1 MSNEIIEIVHSK
13 IYNIRMIKVMLDS
26 ELAELYGV
34 ETKHINQA
42 VRNNPNKFPNDF
54 YFELSDEEFDIL
66 RSKFL
71 TAKFAKTR
79 NNPKVFT
86 EQGVYMLATILK
98 SKTATDITVAIMRA
112 FVKMRYFALTYE
124 DIVNKL
130 NNIDKKVEE
139 HDDTLKQVISA
150 LSTLIKDT
158 KDNETKKIGFSNFV
172 NEKSTNLTN

>member
-1 MSNEIIEIVHSK
+1 
-13 IYNIRMIKVMLDS
+13 MLDN

-34 ETKHINQA
+34 ETKRINEA
-42 VRNNPNKFPNDF
+42 VKNNPNKFPDDF
-54 YFELSDEEFDIL
+54 YFELTEIEEKSL
-66 RSKFL
+66 RSKFSTL
-71 TAKFAKTR
+71 KNSKNRGQHKKHST
-79 NNPKVFT
+79 KVFT

-112 FVKMRYFALTYE
+112 FVKMRDFALTYE

-158 KDNETKKIGFSNFV
+158 KNNETKKIGFSNFV
-172 NEKSTNLTN
+172 K